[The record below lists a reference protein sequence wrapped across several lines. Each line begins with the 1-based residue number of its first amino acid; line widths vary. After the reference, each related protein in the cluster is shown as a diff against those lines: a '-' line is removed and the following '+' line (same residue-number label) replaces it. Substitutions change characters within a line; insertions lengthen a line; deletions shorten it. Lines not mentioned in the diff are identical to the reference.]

1 MSTVPEAVPD
11 RLQRFI
17 RYLTRPSPLQRAQDA
32 WEMYREL
39 ERVRLAVYGPHR
51 FVEFVVP

>member
-1 MSTVPEAVPD
+1 VSTVPEAVPD